1 MSRKAVLHYIDG
13 TIRKGYVPEDFDG
26 KTEHVEFQE
35 LDSTEVELVELTRLK
50 AIFFVRDFSGK
61 PSYREQ
67 KRYGISERLGKRV
80 FLKFKDGEVML
91 GYLTS
96 ELPWEKGFFIS
107 GSKNRGAGFFIKP
120 VDQNSNNLEIFVVS
134 KSLKDIT
141 IM

>member
-1 MSRKAVLHYIDG
+1 M
-13 TIRKGYVPEDFDG
+13 
-26 KTEHVEFQE
+26 EFQE
-35 LDSTEVELVELTRLK
+35 LDSKDIELIELSRLK
-50 AIFFVRDFSGK
+50 AIFFVRDFGGK

-67 KRYGISERLGKRV
+67 KRYGISEKLGKRV

-96 ELPWEKGFFIS
+96 ELPWDKGFFIS

-120 VDQNSNNLEIFVVS
+120 VDANSNNLEVFVVS
-134 KSLKDIT
+134 TSLKDIT